1 MLARL
6 AYLRERLDTS
16 IWLIP
21 IGLCLLSGLL
31 GILMLWLDRSL
42 GPSGL
47 GLSAFAMPLASARQ
61 VLGVIA
67 GSIIGVGGVAF
78 SVTMVALT
86 LTSGQY
92 GPKILRNF
100 LEDRFSKVTLGL
112 FLGTYVYT
120 LIVMTGYA
128 QLDSP
133 RFTVLVSLLLAF
145 LALIAFVGFIHRT
158 ATDLQADQI
167 IHRIGAQLE
176 QALLELAAEADLSD
190 RTPATLAWR
199 RAARSHRAFPVAAS
213 TGGYVQTIDY
223 AGLVT
228 WCVDHDCVLQ
238 VRARAGDFLVDG
250 VSLFKVFGCGPEGL
264 ESAVEDLNARIVV
277 GPIRTP
283 TQDPEHATTQLNQ
296 LAARALSPGINDPG
310 TAITCVDWFSLG
322 LAKIVDR
329 DIPGCVFLDQDKRP
343 RLLARVSSFAGI
355 MTAIYTPLRQFSNS
369 ENAFTVS
376 LLESLSRLAELTR
389 RADRLDLL
397 TLHGEEIWS
406 QIRRQ
411 PLSDYDLRDIHR
423 RYAKLKSLVLV
434 GRCDHDP

>member
-6 AYLRERLDTS
+6 AYLRERLDAS

-21 IGLCLLSGLL
+21 IGLCLLSALL
-31 GILMLWLDRSL
+31 GILMLWLDRYL

-47 GLSAFAMPLASARQ
+47 GLAAFSMPLDSARQ

-86 LTSGQY
+86 RTSGQY
-92 GPKILRNF
+92 SPKILRNF

-128 QLDSP
+128 ELDSP
-133 RFTVLVSLLLAF
+133 RFTVLLSLLLAF
-145 LALIAFVGFIHRT
+145 LALTAFVGFIHRT

-167 IHRIGAQLE
+167 IYRIGGQLE
-176 QALLELAAEADLSD
+176 RALRELAAETDGSD
-190 RTPATLAWR
+190 RAPATLGWR
-199 RAARSHRAFPVAAS
+199 RAARSRRAFPIAAS

-223 AGLVT
+223 GGLVA
-228 WCVDHDCVLQ
+228 WCVEHDCVLQ
-238 VRARAGDFLVDG
+238 VRARAGAFVVKG
-250 VSLFKVFGCGPEGL
+250 ICLFKVFGCAAEEL
-264 ESAVEDLNARIVV
+264 ENAVDELNAHIIV

-283 TQDPEHATTQLNQ
+283 TRDPEHAITQLNQ

-329 DIPGCVFLDQDKRP
+329 DIPGCVFLDRDQRP
-343 RLLARVSSFAGI
+343 RLLARLSSFSGI
-355 MTAIYTPLRQFSNS
+355 MNAIYTPLRQFSNS
-369 ENAFTVS
+369 ENAFTIS
-376 LLESLSRLAELTR
+376 LLEPLCRLAELTR
-389 RADRLDLL
+389 RADRLSIL
-397 TLHGEEIWS
+397 TLHGEEIWD

-411 PLSDYDLRDIHR
+411 PLSDYELRDIHR
-423 RYAKLKSLVLV
+423 RYAKLRSLV
-434 GRCDHDP
+434 RIEC